1 MHSIRRSLVL
11 VVIGVAAAA
20 LTRAIATVR
29 EHAEA
34 AHSFMEAVRAH
45 VLAGLRLFAAPEPM
59 VRKLPEA
66 RACLTE
72 RQRHDLHASPVIRP
86 TVSPRWRLVPST

>member
-34 AHSFMEAVRAH
+34 AHSFMAVVGAH
-45 VLAGLRLFAAPEPM
+45 VLAGLRLFTAPEADPLL
-59 VRKLPEA
+59 RW
-66 RACLTE
+66 
-72 RQRHDLHASPVIRP
+72 RHDQVLRRV
-86 TVSPRWRLVPST
+86 